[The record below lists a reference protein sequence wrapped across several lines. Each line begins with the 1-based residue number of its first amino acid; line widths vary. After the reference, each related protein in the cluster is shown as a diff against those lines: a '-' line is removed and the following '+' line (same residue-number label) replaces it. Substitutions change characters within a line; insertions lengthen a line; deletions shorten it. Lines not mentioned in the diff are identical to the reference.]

1 MLGCIEDRCAL
12 RISSSLCWRC
22 VRQKRK
28 PTTARRTT
36 AKATPTPMPAFAP
49 IESPPSTAVADGV
62 GPEGA
67 VSVAAA
73 SGPVVGVPEA
83 VVSTMDSAVLDEVEV
98 SAMELASE
106 GIAVVILERPTVVY
120 ATADSFFAKSKVVT
134 L

>member
-12 RISSSLCWRC
+12 RTSSSLCWLC

-36 AKATPTPMPAFAP
+36 AKATPTPMPALAP
-49 IESPPSTAVADGV
+49 VESPPSEAVANGV
-62 GPEGA
+62 GREEA

-73 SGPVVGVPEA
+73 GGPFVEVPEV
-83 VVSTMDSAVLDEVEV
+83 VVSIMDSAELDEVEV
-98 SAMELASE
+98 SAMELDSE
-106 GIAVVILERPTVVY
+106 GVAVVILERPTVVY